1 MGQEVK
7 DKTPTDEM
15 WPSTT
20 GSSRKRLMA
29 TLGIAA
35 ILILGPGFLLIGT
48 RGMRA
53 ASLAPLLYAF
63 AAGMVASISPCGV
76 LMLPTYMLFYQG
88 GQAESSSRVS
98 RALRALLI
106 AGVTALGLI
115 AIFVAAGSLVGI
127 GSQWLTTSSPYA
139 GLFLAA
145 AMVGLGIWLLVT
157 RRTLGILA
165 ATRMTVSPQR
175 SMINAFLF
183 GIAYALGSLSCSLP
197 VFLGVAGNALT
208 SGAMPQSIG
217 QFLAYAL
224 GMGSIIFGV
233 AVGSVLFRRT
243 TDRWLHLLS
252 RRAHRLSV
260 VLLIAIGAY
269 SIIYRVAVVLLA
281 GPGAS

>member
-1 MGQEVK
+1 MK
-7 DKTPTDEM
+7 DKTPTDEV
-15 WPSTT
+15 WRSTW

-29 TLGIAA
+29 TLVIAA
-35 ILILGPGFLLIGT
+35 IPMLGLGFLLTGS
-48 RGMRA
+48 RGMRS

-63 AAGMVASISPCGV
+63 AAGMVASVSPCGV
-76 LMLPTYMLFYQG
+76 LMLPTYMFFYQG
-88 GQAESSSRVS
+88 SQEESSSRVS

-106 AGVTALGLI
+106 AGVTASGLI
-115 AIFVAAGSLVGI
+115 VIFLAAGSLVGI
-127 GSQWLTTSSPYA
+127 GSQWLTASSPYT
-139 GLFLAA
+139 GLFLGA

-165 ATRMTVSPQR
+165 ATRMTVSPHR
-175 SMINAFLF
+175 SIVNAFLF

-197 VFLGVAGNALT
+197 VFLGVASNALT
-208 SGAMPQSIG
+208 SGGMLQSIG
-217 QFLAYAL
+217 QFLGYAL

-243 TDRWLHLLS
+243 MDRWLQSLS

-260 VLLIAIGAY
+260 VLLIVIGAY

-281 GPGAS
+281 APGAS